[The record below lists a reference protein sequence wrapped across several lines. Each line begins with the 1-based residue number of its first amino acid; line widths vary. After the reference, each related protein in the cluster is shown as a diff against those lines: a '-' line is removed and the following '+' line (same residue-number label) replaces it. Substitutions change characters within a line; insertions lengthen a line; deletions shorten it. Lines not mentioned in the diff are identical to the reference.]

1 MSRLIIFFV
10 LLLDGGVMQFLAGCS
25 KEAAPPPAPV
35 VAPAP
40 APEPVQPPPTPEP
53 RGERG

>member
-1 MSRLIIFFV
+1 MARLIILLV
-10 LLLDGGVMQFLAGCS
+10 LLFDGAMMQFLAGCA

-40 APEPVQPPPTPEP
+40 PPPEPAPAPQPQ
-53 RGERG
+53 GERG